1 MRRRSFLSLAALLAA
16 GGSLSGFWLA
26 RQGSKEPLLLSARDN
41 NNGQHYAVG
50 YRLDGKAQFV
60 TEISQRAHDMA
71 IHPHLP
77 LALWTARRPGTQS
90 HLIDLQSGQLL
101 QRITTPSDRHFY
113 GHALFDSQG
122 EYLYSTENDCTDPGR
137 GVLGVWRFNGSQ
149 LVREGELSTHG
160 IGPHQLG
167 WLKDGKTLVIANGG
181 IRTEAES
188 RVEMNLEAMQPSLV
202 LMRSDGSLL
211 SKETLPQPMN
221 SIRHLAIAD
230 DDSIAVVQ
238 QYMGETFEPA
248 DLVAVKRPGQALT
261 PFPLA
266 ETQRL
271 GMSQYCASVAIHNAR
286 RLLAVTAPRG
296 NRLLVWHLDSTEL
309 LLDTHLADCAGI
321 AAIADGF
328 VVTSGQTRCRY
339 YDFSQLP
346 VKSQLLQ
353 LPAGLWD
360 NHLRIG

>member
-16 GGSLSGFWLA
+16 GGSLGGFWLA
-26 RQGSKEPLLLSARDN
+26 RQGSKEPLLLSARDDKQ
-41 NNGQHYAVG
+41 GQHYAAAYG
-50 YRLDGKAQFV
+50 LDGKAQFV
-60 TEISQRAHDMA
+60 TPISQRAHDMA

-101 QRITTPSDRHFY
+101 QVIKTPSDRHFY

-122 EYLYSTENDCTDPGR
+122 EYLYSTENDITDPGR
-137 GVLGVWRFNGSQ
+137 GVLGIWRFSGHQ

-167 WLKDGKTLVIANGG
+167 WLNDGQTLVIANGG

-188 RVEMNLEAMQPSLV
+188 RVEMNLNAMQPSLV

-238 QYMGETFEPA
+238 QYMGEPFEPA
-248 DLVAVKRPGQALT
+248 DLVALKRPNQPLA
-261 PFPLA
+261 PFPIDEA
-266 ETQRL
+266 QRL
-271 GMSQYCASVAIHNAR
+271 GLNQYCASVAIHNQR

-296 NRLLVWHLDSTEL
+296 NRFLVWHLDSTER
-309 LLDTHLADCAGI
+309 LLDTHLADCAGV
-321 AAIADGF
+321 AAAAEGF
-328 VVTSGQTRCRY
+328 IVTSGQTRCRY
-339 YDFSQLP
+339 YDFSQP
-346 VKSQLLQ
+346 SVKSQILQ